1 MAIYNDVNIDVS
13 FPLTIYSKLL
23 GIEPTLDD
31 LELINPGLAAGLRA
45 LLQIPSSEVVDYAA
59 ELCIDFEI
67 TTEDAFGV
75 RRSVVLKKCGDVVQ
89 LPPADPG
96 VLREGRPGATY
107 APGHLIKYGETSAEA
122 EERGIVGRVLTVG
135 LRASKPMYSLLLET
149 GLELVDIGED
159 KLCRCGED
167 AAVLINASNR
177 EEFVAR
183 YVRYLLVDMVKEK
196 FDAFAKGFRDICEG
210 PALSL
215 FRPWELQ
222 LLICGSP
229 VLDFHE
235 LETAARYQDGFTEK
249 SPIITQMWAI
259 VHEVSHYITHA
270 SRKRTGAVL
279 CVCVSLGVA
288 LPLLLFLPH
297 LSLLFSLSFSLSR
310 SQFDATQKRQ
320 FLAFATGSDR
330 APIGG
335 LGRLR
340 LTVSRMG
347 PDSGSLP
354 TSHTCFSHIL
364 IPEYS
369 SAEKLKSCLL
379 RAISEVRISNVV
391 PRTTPRT

>member
-96 VLREGRPGATY
+96 VLSERCPGATY
-107 APGHLIKYGETSAEA
+107 APGDLIKYGETSAEA

-135 LRASKPMYSLLLET
+135 LRAMYSLLLET
-149 GLELVDIGED
+149 GLELVNIGED
-159 KLCRCGED
+159 KLCRCDED

-259 VHEVSHYITHA
+259 VHEVSHYIMHV

-288 LPLLLFLPH
+288 LSLLLFSHTFLYFF
-297 LSLLFSLSFSLSR
+297 LSLFLSLSLS
-310 SQFDATQKRQ
+310 
-320 FLAFATGSDR
+320 
-330 APIGG
+330 
-335 LGRLR
+335 
-340 LTVSRMG
+340 V
-347 PDSGSLP
+347 
-354 TSHTCFSHIL
+354 
-364 IPEYS
+364 
-369 SAEKLKSCLL
+369 
-379 RAISEVRISNVV
+379 
-391 PRTTPRT
+391 